1 MEIKGFKAFNKDHT
15 NRYGVPFEEGKSYHV
30 DGPISFGNDGNGF
43 HMCTHLSDVFRYFDP
58 ENVDVAEVI
67 GSGEYVVEDIEDWS
81 EPYLDMYAVSDMYI
95 EKFLTREEVV
105 NKMMNASSSDII
117 KFMATAK
124 PTKKEALQL
133 VWGNRDKFNHD
144 KVLLAYMYY
153 IEKINIYESGY
164 EERER
169 ILKKVFEN
177 GQDSNQRSKGK

>member
-81 EPYLDMYAVSDMYI
+81 EPYYDMYAVSDIYI
-95 EKFLTREEVV
+95 DKFLSREEIIERMCDVS
-105 NKMMNASSSDII
+105 ASDVK
-117 KFMATAK
+117 KFFATYN
-124 PTKKEALQL
+124 PTDDEAIRILR
-133 VWGNRDKFNHD
+133 GNRGRFEHYKA
-144 KVLLAYMYY
+144 LAAYLYY
-153 IEKINIYESGY
+153 IKGVNVYEMSF
-164 EERER
+164 EDRAK
-169 ILKKVFEN
+169 ILKKVLDN